1 MPRFFH
7 PHAHTV
13 IAKNWTLAHYWHNG
27 HVFGCCCFLTF
38 FLSLVIF
45 LFLHLSIYLLKLCLI
60 LNADVLIRTKYSS
73 VPTRDLKNSSSS
85 RGRAVPKSDNLNRD
99 LKKRGEKYNSG
110 TVLWMYLVS
119 CQYTTDKIICKHN
132 SANWHSLFSNEYN
145 HFSFLIMTQ
154 KRTSYTW
161 KKILMNMVLD
171 TLLSISCVHEKIWH
185 TAYKKKCNFKFSS
198 PASSTSCNCF
208 SRVLLP
214 RSSDKMLQ
222 HLALYSSVGLTPDWN
237 RMTDFSNG
245 SVTVQSCWW
254 LSHFY
259 VHSMQ

>member
-1 MPRFFH
+1 M
-7 PHAHTV
+7 
-13 IAKNWTLAHYWHNG
+13 AKNWTLAHYWLNG
-27 HVFGCCCFLTF
+27 HVFGCFVFLTF

-60 LNADVLIRTKYSS
+60 LNADILIRTKYSS

-99 LKKRGEKYNSG
+99 LKKRGKKYNSG
-110 TVLWMYLVS
+110 TVLWMDLVS
-119 CQYTTDKIICKHN
+119 CQYTTDKIICKDN

-145 HFSFLIMTQ
+145 HFFFLIMTQ
-154 KRTSYTW
+154 KRTIYTW
-161 KKILMNMVLD
+161 KKNPYEYDNRYLP
-171 TLLSISCVHEKIWH
+171 VHFMCSWENL
-185 TAYKKKCNFKFSS
+185 TYCLQKKCNFKFSS

-208 SRVLLP
+208 SKVLLP

-237 RMTDFSNG
+237 RMTDFSNS